1 MATRRIG
8 VEVTRSPR
16 ARVASPELPL
26 SAPGGMRDHLP
37 PDAAL
42 RASLTG
48 RLLATFE
55 TYGYERVT
63 TPAFEYADVIERGLE
78 VDRRDV
84 LRFVEP
90 DTGEVALL
98 RPDITPQ
105 IARIVATSLRD
116 RPAPWR
122 LCYSGTV
129 LRRARGR
136 ARRNRQLAQAGVEH
150 VGTAALDADVEVIRL
165 AAQTLRG
172 VGLARFRLEL
182 GQVRIGKSA
191 LSAVPDV
198 LRHAAADAL
207 ARKDGVELERV
218 LQSARVGKRERKRL
232 GDLLELYG
240 DGDEPLVRAKKKM
253 RDDEARAALD
263 ELHALYD
270 RLANV
275 GLQDVLGV
283 DLGELR
289 GHAYY
294 TGASFTL
301 LAEGPG
307 EPIGG
312 GGRYDHLLERF
323 GLPAPATGF
332 GVDVENLTWAL
343 AAAGS
348 TWRPNRAARLVA
360 IDVPDGLVDALRSR
374 GAHVATLPPPSVPRN
389 VAPAVAALEFA
400 RAWGYDALL
409 FGADRL
415 VRASDGVAL
424 PFGELA
430 NVDFEEWAFG
440 SSATNETNE
449 GATSA
454 TSATDD

>member
-1 MATRRIG
+1 
-8 VEVTRSPR
+8 
-16 ARVASPELPL
+16 
-26 SAPGGMRDHLP
+26 MRDHLP

-48 RLLATFE
+48 RLLAAFE
-55 TYGYERVT
+55 TFGYERVT
-63 TPAFEYADVIERGLE
+63 TPAFEYAEVIERGLE

-150 VGTAALDADVEVIRL
+150 VGTASLEADVEVIRL
-165 AAQTLRG
+165 AADSLRG
-172 VGLARFRLEL
+172 VGLSRFRLEL

-191 LSAVPDV
+191 LAAVPDG

-207 ARKDGVELERV
+207 ARKDGLDLERV
-218 LQSARVGKRERKRL
+218 LVSGRVLKRERKRL
-232 GDLLELYG
+232 GALLELYG
-240 DGDEPLVRAKKKM
+240 DGDEAIVRARRRFK
-253 RDDEARAALD
+253 DEASRAALD
-263 ELHALYD
+263 ELAALYE
-270 RLANV
+270 RLAAL
-275 GLQDVLGV
+275 GLSDVLGV

-307 EPIGG
+307 EPLGG
-312 GGRYDHLLERF
+312 GGRYDRLLERF
-323 GLPAPATGF
+323 GLAAPATGF
-332 GVDVENLTWAL
+332 GVDVENLWWAL
-343 AAAGS
+343 SAAGVGWS
-348 TWRPNRAARLVA
+348 PPRPARIVA
-360 IDVPDGLVDALRSR
+360 LDVPDALIDALRSR
-374 GAHVATLPPPSVPRN
+374 GAHVATLPAPSVPRN
-389 VAPAVAALEFA
+389 VAPSVAALEFA
-400 RAWGYDALL
+400 QAWGYDALL

-430 NVDFEEWAFG
+430 NVDFEAWAFG
-440 SSATNETNE
+440 
-449 GATSA
+449 GTSEP
-454 TSATDD
+454 SATDE